1 MIWRLE
7 TRSWKLAKT
16 ARKLGRYELR
26 EPIGRGGMSAVYL
39 GYDPM
44 LDREVAIKILPPNL
58 AQKTIYQK
66 RFLEEARALGRV
78 DHPNL
83 IRVYAVGQEGATS
96 YYAMELVRGIS
107 LHDAIRAR
115 GRLDAKE
122 ALAIF
127 GQFLLGL
134 QAIHQAGIVHRDIK
148 PGNIMLSETGRVIL
162 MDFGLARRADRQ
174 AITVAGCVLGTPEY
188 MSPEQ
193 ARGEQTEAR
202 SDLYSAGIVLY
213 QMLCGQAPFSGKD
226 TLSILRRHVE
236 APVPPIPESVRGLPP
251 ELEKILQQLLEK
263 KPEQRPANASAA
275 TNALGAL
282 LPDTRAS
289 EQIVRA
295 LVTSARKQ
303 TQQTPPH
310 TDTKSPAK
318 TTPPARPQSA
328 SWVPWGAMV
337 TAVLAVLVAILALIQ
352 PSAPQAGEMWRAVA
366 LRNGTS
372 FRGKLAR
379 FEPHPDGD
387 ASMEFHLKN
396 QKTKKINASQIRR
409 MKQWRPLPW
418 VQLSAALVAAVALA
432 VALIVVI
439 QSRREK
445 QTPYPD

>member
-1 MIWRLE
+1 MP
-7 TRSWKLAKT
+7 KT

-58 AQKTIYQK
+58 AKKPVYQK

-78 DHPNL
+78 DHHNL

-107 LHDAIRAR
+107 LHDAIQTS
-115 GRLDAKE
+115 GRLDANE
-122 ALAIF
+122 TLAIF

-174 AITVAGCVLGTPEY
+174 AITVTGCVLGTPEY

-193 ARGEQTEAR
+193 ARGEQTNAR

-213 QMLCGQAPFSGKD
+213 QMLCGQAPFRGKD
-226 TLSILRRHVE
+226 TLAILRRHVE
-236 APVPPIPESVRGLPP
+236 APVPPMPKSVRGVPP
-251 ELEKILQQLLEK
+251 ELEKILQHLLEK
-263 KPEQRPANASAA
+263 KPEQRPANAAA
-275 TNALGAL
+275 ASNALGAL
-282 LPDTRAS
+282 LPDTRAA

-295 LVTSARKQ
+295 LVAATQKQIQRKP
-303 TQQTPPH
+303 TTPEPPPPRA
-310 TDTKSPAK
+310 DDKSPAK
-318 TTPPARPQSA
+318 TTPPARPQST
-328 SWVPWGAMV
+328 SWVPWGAMA
-337 TAVLAVLVAILALIQ
+337 TAVLAVLVAILALIE
-352 PSAPQAGEMWRAVA
+352 PSAPPAGEIWRTIA
-366 LRNGTS
+366 LRNGAS

-379 FEPHPDGD
+379 LAPLPEGD
-387 ASMEFHLKN
+387 MSMEFHLEN
-396 QKTKKINASQIRR
+396 ETAKKINASQIRR

-432 VALIVVI
+432 VALIVLI
-439 QSRREK
+439 QSRK
-445 QTPYPD
+445 VAKT